1 MTSDQTATDVNEP
14 LAGWKLWVTGLLRIL
29 IVVGVLAGILFAA
42 AGRIDWPAA
51 WLLTF
56 LYVIFLLIVI
66 VWGFRNAPDVLK
78 ERGRIASNVKSW
90 DKFINA
96 VYAILLIVLLIT
108 AGLDAGRY
116 GWSNMP
122 RTLQVIG
129 ILGLILAGG
138 VIWWTMAENAYLS
151 RWARIQDDRGQK
163 VVTSGP
169 YRYIRHP
176 MYASIILLVICIAL
190 ELGSW
195 WALIPSG
202 LIGVLFVLRTAL
214 EDRMLHEELAGYR
227 EYASQVRYRLV
238 PRIW

>member
-1 MTSDQTATDVNEP
+1 VANLSGES
-14 LAGWKLWVTGLLRIL
+14 LGGWKLWARGLLRIL
-29 IVVGVLAGILFAA
+29 VIVGALAGILFAA
-42 AGRIDWPAA
+42 AGRVDWLAA
-51 WLLTF
+51 WSLIF
-56 LYVIFLLIVI
+56 LYAIFLLIVM
-66 VWGFRNAPDVLK
+66 VWGFRNAPDLMK

-96 VYAILLIVLLIT
+96 VYAILLIALLIT

-116 GWSNMP
+116 GWSSMP
-122 RTLQVIG
+122 LALQVMG
-129 ILGLILAGG
+129 TLGLILAGW
-138 VIWWTMAENAYLS
+138 VIRWTTAENAYLS
-151 RWARIQDDRGQK
+151 RWARIQEDRGQK

-176 MYASIILLVICIAL
+176 MYAAIILLVACMAI

-202 LIGVLFVLRTAL
+202 LIGALFLVRTAL
-214 EDRMLHEELAGYR
+214 EDRMLREELAGYR

-238 PRIW
+238 PGIW